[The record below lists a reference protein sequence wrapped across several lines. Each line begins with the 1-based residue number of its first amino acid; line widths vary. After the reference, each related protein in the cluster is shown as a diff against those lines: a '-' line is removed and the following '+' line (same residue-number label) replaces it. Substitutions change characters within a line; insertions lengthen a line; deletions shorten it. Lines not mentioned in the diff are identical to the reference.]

1 MALSH
6 SPRIVTDGLVLCLD
20 SANVKAYFGSWSPAL
35 SNGANAFDGDLST
48 VAGALAGNFGP
59 YTYTIANSPKIISA
73 RMYVNLGAT
82 SQQVGSTTNVI
93 KADGTDVTAKAK
105 SANAYSN
112 VGFQWI
118 DVTSEVGDTWST
130 FQITGTSGSTNP
142 SIAAIEINGKII
154 VGNYSGT
161 TWTDLSGH
169 GNDFTLVNGV
179 GYDSGNNG
187 SLSFD
192 GSNDYATRA
201 HDSNNELASTALN
214 FSTALT
220 ISVWFYSGNA
230 TTSWLYLKGRTDADH
245 YNPLFYVSGR
255 YGWVGG
261 DGRSFYDSP
270 SGYIQTN
277 TWYNLTVSH
286 TSGSDPSIYKN
297 GVLSTSHSYS
307 QGSGSRALGL
317 NSHPISINADVL
329 RGTIGNF
336 SGKIASIQAYGK
348 ALSAAEVAQN
358 FNALRG
364 RYGI

>member
-1 MALSH
+1 MGLAH
-6 SPRIVTDGLVLCLD
+6 SPRIVTDSLVLCLD
-20 SANVKAYFGSWSPAL
+20 SANTKSYFGSWSPAL
-35 SNGANAFDGDLST
+35 SNGGRAFDGDLST
-48 VAGALAGNFGP
+48 VAGALGGNFGP

-112 VGFQWI
+112 VGHQWI

-142 SIAAIEINGKII
+142 NIAAIEINGKII

-161 TWTDLSGH
+161 TVTDLSGN
-169 GNDFTLVNGV
+169 GNNGTLVNGV
-179 GYDSGNNG
+179 GYDSGNGG
-187 SLSFD
+187 SFSFD
-192 GSNDYATRA
+192 GTNDYATIP
-201 HDSNNELASTALN
+201 NSTSLS

-220 ISVWFYSGNA
+220 ISVWFYIESG
-230 TTSWLYLKGRTDADH
+230 SHYLYLKGRTDSDH
-245 YNPLFYVSGR
+245 YNPLLQTSGR
-255 YGWVGG
+255 YGWVGA
-261 DGRSFYDSP
+261 DGRSFYDPP

-277 TWYNLTVSH
+277 TWYNLTASH
-286 TSGSDPSIYKN
+286 LSGNDPSIYRN
-297 GVLSTSHSYS
+297 GVLSTSHSYG
-307 QGSGSRALGL
+307 QGSGSRRLGT
-317 NSHPISINADVL
+317 NNNPVSINADVP

-336 SGKIASIQAYGK
+336 NGKIAYIQAYNK

-364 RYGI
+364 RFGI